1 MTTQSAGQMA
11 ENRMVFMMD
20 VKVIVSRPF
29 ARDICTVALQ
39 KCNIPKNGAVGG
51 KRQPACAGK
60 KP

>member
-11 ENRMVFMMD
+11 ENRMVLMVD
-20 VKVIVSRPF
+20 VKVFVSRPF

-51 KRQPACAGK
+51 DWQPAGTGK